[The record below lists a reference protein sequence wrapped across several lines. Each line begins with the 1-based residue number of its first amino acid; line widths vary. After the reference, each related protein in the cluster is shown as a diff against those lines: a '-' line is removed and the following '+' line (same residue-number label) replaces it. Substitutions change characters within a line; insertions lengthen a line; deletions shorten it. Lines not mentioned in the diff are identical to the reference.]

1 MISNSFILILLNY
14 IRLSI
19 TPYVYVSI
27 AVVYIKQKQG
37 KLWQM
42 SEFSYKSKVEEILV
56 KETINIWFNA
66 YYSVN

>member
-1 MISNSFILILLNY
+1 
-14 IRLSI
+14 
-19 TPYVYVSI
+19 
-27 AVVYIKQKQG
+27 
-37 KLWQM
+37 M